1 MRMPHGWSRPRASD
15 LANTQTEIDV
25 ATFTQWVDAYARH
38 QTQPAD
44 FYRKRFRREFQPAV
58 AAWVAT
64 HPLKN
69 ANAPVTP
76 FAMPNYRLAATA
88 QAGRLQVAAEAAA
101 ADASRDI
108 RHANDYVLAVALFF
122 GGIST
127 RLQRHRPRAVLLGL
141 GCALLAG
148 TLAWVATFALS
159 MTLLV
164 VMTAGTVLGVV
175 VLAYEIL
182 VAAEGVTATILLG
195 RGAAIWV
202 ANVIIFSLWYWQV
215 DRGGPAERAA
225 GSPIPPSFAFPENA
239 TPELA
244 PAGWRPT
251 YPDYLY
257 LAYTNATAFS
267 PTDTLPVRR
276 WAKLTMMVQSTLS
289 LVIAILVVARA
300 INVLP
305 G

>member
-1 MRMPHGWSRPRASD
+1 MSESTRTGVGNTASPEPPHAAAEPRWPIAAAV
-15 LANTQTEIDV
+15 LV
-25 ATFTQWVDAYARH
+25 ATILYVGTPHRGRVPGWWLF
-38 QTQPAD
+38 P
-44 FYRKRFRREFQPAV
+44 V
-58 AAWVAT
+58 AQ
-64 HPLKN
+64 L
-69 ANAPVTP
+69 
-76 FAMPNYRLAATA
+76 
-88 QAGRLQVAAEAAA
+88 
-101 ADASRDI
+101 
-108 RHANDYVLAVALFF
+108 
-122 GGIST
+122 
-127 RLQRHRPRAVLLGL
+127 VLLGL
-141 GCALLAG
+141 LIAQDPGRIDRRSP
-148 TLAWVATFALS
+148 TLKRLMMA
-159 MTLLV
+159 LLV
-164 VMTAGTVLGVV
+164 VMTFGTGLGVV
-175 VLAYEIL
+175 VLASDIL
-182 VAAEGVTATILLG
+182 GAAKGVTATVLLG

-202 ANVIIFSLWYWQV
+202 ANVIIFSLWYWEF

-244 PAGWRPT
+244 PAGWRPA

-289 LVIAILVVARA
+289 LVIAILVIARA

>member
-1 MRMPHGWSRPRASD
+1 M
-15 LANTQTEIDV
+15 
-25 ATFTQWVDAYARH
+25 AT
-38 QTQPAD
+38 
-44 FYRKRFRREFQPAV
+44 AV
-58 AAWVAT
+58 
-64 HPLKN
+64 
-69 ANAPVTP
+69 
-76 FAMPNYRLAATA
+76 LAATFLYVGMPHR
-88 QAGRLQVAAEAAA
+88 GRLPGWWLGP
-101 ADASRDI
+101 
-108 RHANDYVLAVALFF
+108 VLQL
-122 GGIST
+122 
-127 RLQRHRPRAVLLGL
+127 LLLGL
-141 GCALLAG
+141 LIAQDPGRIDRRSATMQHLMVALLVIMTTG
-148 TLAWVATFALS
+148 TGLAVI
-159 MTLLV
+159 
-164 VMTAGTVLGVV
+164 
-175 VLAYEIL
+175 VLAYDIL
-182 VAAEGVTATILLG
+182 VAVRGVTATVLLG

-202 ANVIIFSLWYWQV
+202 ENVIVFSLWYWQL

-244 PAGWRPT
+244 PADWRPA

-289 LVIAILVVARA
+289 LVIAILVIARA